1 MKTKLTYL
9 YIKNGLATINIVL
22 KKILMKI
29 VIKFYK
35 FQTKVSKK
43 PLLQM
48 IDDMSRSYTIW
59 C

>member
-29 VIKFYK
+29 VIKFYI

-48 IDDMSRSYTIW
+48 IDDR
-59 C
+59 